1 MAQFTS
7 RTKAYLMVL
16 VITFVGAA
24 ACWYLL
30 GQITKLQDDSEL
42 VSTLPVRHKD
52 KIQANSDRLP
62 TSTPASRYKF

>member
-1 MAQFTS
+1 MAPFTP

-16 VITFVGAA
+16 VVTIVGAA

-52 KIQANSDRLP
+52 KLQIKSDRLS
-62 TSTPASRYKF
+62 TSTPASQYKF